1 MQTIPR
7 SVFDTRDL
15 PAADRYDDWHDS
27 FSVLFDY
34 TAPAE
39 LRQQG
44 FFARADNAL
53 VGPMVLTDFA
63 STAAHYDRDAAWIA
77 RDSVD
82 VLMLQFGFEG
92 PCRIL
97 TAGREQ
103 QCAPGDVFIMDMA
116 QPVRTY
122 HDTMRSLT
130 LTVPRHLVAAQVPQ
144 LEDAH
149 LAVLKAHT
157 PVAQLLRAHVQ
168 TLHAM
173 TADLTLAQADSLVAP
188 TVALAAAA
196 VVARLGD
203 TPVHQDHALG
213 LSLRM
218 RADRVIARLLS
229 QHELSVEQIAA
240 AVPCSRSRLQALYQK
255 EGGVMHFVQRQRL
268 RAVARHL
275 RAPTQRHRTIGAIAY
290 DLGFMNPSSF
300 TRAFRAEFGL
310 SPRAVRAHAMSA
322 HRVRQDAS
330 QANRTNPSRNY
341 ESWFRAL

>member
-1 MQTIPR
+1 MSALPR
-7 SVFDTRDL
+7 SVFDTREL
-15 PAADRYDDWHDS
+15 PAEDCYDAWHDS

-34 TAPAE
+34 TAPAV
-39 LRQQG
+39 LRERG

-53 VGPMVLTDFA
+53 IGSMVLTDFA
-63 STAAHYDRDAAWIA
+63 SSAATYDRNAAWIA

-103 QCAPGDVFIMDMA
+103 QCAPGDVFIMDMT
-116 QPVRTY
+116 QPVRTF

-130 LTVPRHLVAAQVPQ
+130 LTVPRHLVAAQVPH

-173 TADLTLAQADSLVAP
+173 TADMTPAQADSLVAP
-188 TVALAAAA
+188 TVALAAATVA
-196 VVARLGD
+196 ARLGES
-203 TPVHQDHALG
+203 VHQDHALG
-213 LSLRM
+213 MSLRM

-229 QHELSVEQIAA
+229 RHELSVEQIAA

-255 EGGVMHFVQRQRL
+255 EGGVMHCVQRQRL
-268 RAVARHL
+268 RAAARHL
-275 RAPTQRHRTIGAIAY
+275 RAPAQRHRTIGAIAH
-290 DLGFMNPSSF
+290 DLGFINPSSF

-310 SPRAVRAHAMSA
+310 SPRAMRAHAMSA
-322 HRVRQDAS
+322 HRVRQAAS
-330 QANRTNPSRNY
+330 QADRTNPSRNY
-341 ESWFRAL
+341 ERWFRAI

>member
-103 QCAPGDVFIMDMA
+103 QCAPGDVFIMDMT

-229 QHELSVEQIAA
+229 RHELSVEQIAA

-310 SPRAVRAHAMSA
+310 SPRAMRAHAMSA